1 MNAEGLR
8 ELVTESLEDIKAKDI
23 TVLDVRGITT
33 ITDFMVVCSGTSD
46 RHVKSIASKLVE
58 DAKEQGIRP
67 NGVEGEDDGE
77 WVLVDLGDLI
87 VHIMLPKIRDF
98 YNLERL
104 WDVAKPQ
111 ADAAYE

>member
-8 ELVTESLEDIKAKDI
+8 ELVLESLDDIKARDV

-46 RHVKSIASKLVE
+46 RHVKSIASNLID
-58 DAKEQGIRP
+58 DAKERGIRP

-77 WVLVDLGDLI
+77 WVLVDLGDII
-87 VHIMLPKIRDF
+87 VHIMLPRIRDF

-111 ADAAYE
+111 ADAASE

>member
-8 ELVTESLEDIKAKDI
+8 ELVTESLDDMKAKDI

-33 ITDFMVVCSGTSD
+33 ITDLMVVCSGTSD
-46 RHVKSIASKLVE
+46 RHVKSIASNLIE
-58 DAKEQGIRP
+58 DAKEQGVRP
-67 NGVEGEDDGE
+67 NGIEGEDEGE
-77 WVLVDLGDLI
+77 WVLVDLGDII

-111 ADAAYE
+111 ADAASE

>member
-8 ELVTESLEDIKAKDI
+8 ELVTGSLEEIKARDV
-23 TVLDVRGITT
+23 TVLDVRGMTT
-33 ITDFMVVCSGTSD
+33 ITDYMVVCSGTSD
-46 RHVKSIASKLVE
+46 RHVKSIAGKLVD
-58 DAKEQGIRP
+58 DAKAQGIRP
-67 NGVEGEDDGE
+67 AGVEGEDDGE

-104 WDVAKPQ
+104 WDVARPT
-111 ADAAYE
+111 ADAASE

>member
-8 ELVTESLEDIKAKDI
+8 ELVVESLDDMKAKDV

-33 ITDFMVVCSGTSD
+33 ITDYMVVCSGTSD
-46 RHVKSIASKLVE
+46 RHVKSIASNLID
-58 DAKEQGIRP
+58 DAREQGIRP
-67 NGVEGEDDGE
+67 NGIEGEDDGE

-111 ADAAYE
+111 ADAATE